1 MHMQSDHILTSKEFI
16 QKVFINDLEKL
27 IQAGLF
33 HFAFVIMAQ
42 GLEVLGSFLDQKPLK
57 AKDQSKLRFSH
68 AMNRLMPREYARLND
83 NHRLYDQLRASLAH
97 TFTSSRYVFLTSK
110 SNKEFG
116 NKHLQEL
123 DGKLILV
130 AEDFYYDF
138 KKACNRLLEGMEKG
152 IISDKK
158 IKSEFY
164 YTFN

>member
-1 MHMQSDHILTSKEFI
+1 MESENLLNSKEFI
-16 QKVFINDLEKL
+16 QKVFICDVERL
-27 IQAGLF
+27 ISAELY

-42 GLEVLGSFLDQKPLK
+42 GLEVLGSFLDEKPLK

-68 AMNRLMPREYARLND
+68 AINRLMPREYAKLND

-97 TFTSSRYVFLTSK
+97 TFTSGRHVFLTSK

-116 NKHLQEL
+116 NKHLENMNDQ
-123 DGKLILV
+123 LILV
-130 AEDFYYDF
+130 AEDFYIDF

-158 IKSEFY
+158 INTGFY

>member
-1 MHMQSDHILTSKEFI
+1 MESDKLISSKEFI
-16 QKVFINDLEKL
+16 QKVFINDVEKL
-27 IQAGLF
+27 VESGLH
-33 HFAFVIMAQ
+33 HFAFVVMAQ

-68 AMNRLMPREYARLND
+68 AINRLMPREYARLND

-97 TFTSSRYVFLTSK
+97 TFTSGRYVFLTSK
-110 SNKEFG
+110 SNPDYG
-116 NKHLQEL
+116 NNHLQTVN
-123 DGKLILV
+123 DKLILV
-130 AEDFYYDF
+130 AENFYFDF

-158 IKSEFY
+158 IESEFY